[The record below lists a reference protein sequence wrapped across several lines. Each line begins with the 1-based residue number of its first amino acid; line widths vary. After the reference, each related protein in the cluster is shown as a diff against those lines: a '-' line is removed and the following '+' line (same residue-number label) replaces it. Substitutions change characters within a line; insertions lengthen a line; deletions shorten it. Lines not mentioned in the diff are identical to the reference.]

1 MNKNNKKDNNVGLF
15 QYVTYKLI
23 KESNT
28 DLSFFDFIQKLEKL
42 QKTHTI
48 KSSVC
53 NVRNKRVT
61 SYSISLKQKRR
72 FDMELENYNRS
83 I

>member
-1 MNKNNKKDNNVGLF
+1 MNENNNQNNTVGLF
-15 QYVTYKLI
+15 QYLTYKII

-28 DLSFFDFIQKLEKL
+28 NLSFFDFIQKLKKL

-53 NVRNKRVT
+53 NVRNRRIM
-61 SYSISLKQKRR
+61 SYSILIQKKAA
-72 FDMELENYNRS
+72 
-83 I
+83 

>member
-1 MNKNNKKDNNVGLF
+1 MKKEKSKENTMSVFHYL
-15 QYVTYKLI
+15 TYQRI
-23 KESNT
+23 KESDA

-53 NVRNKRVT
+53 NVRNRRIT
-61 SYSISLKQKRR
+61 SYSILLQKKAV
-72 FDMELENYNRS
+72 
-83 I
+83 

>member
-1 MNKNNKKDNNVGLF
+1 MKKETNNQENTMSVFHYL
-15 QYVTYKLI
+15 TYQTI
-23 KESNT
+23 KESDA

-53 NVRNKRVT
+53 NVRNRRVK
-61 SYSISLKQKRR
+61 SYSILLKKKAV
-72 FDMELENYNRS
+72 
-83 I
+83 

>member
-1 MNKNNKKDNNVGLF
+1 MNKSNKENTMKIF
-15 QYVTYKLI
+15 QYLTYKKAI
-23 KESNT
+23 KESDT

-53 NVRNKRVT
+53 NMRNRRVI
-61 SYSISLKQKRR
+61 SYSILLQKKAV
-72 FDMELENYNRS
+72 
-83 I
+83 

>member
-1 MNKNNKKDNNVGLF
+1 MKENHKENTMKIFHYLIYQF
-15 QYVTYKLI
+15 I

-61 SYSISLKQKRR
+61 SYSILLKKKAA
-72 FDMELENYNRS
+72 
-83 I
+83 

>member
-1 MNKNNKKDNNVGLF
+1 MKENHKENTMSVFHYL
-15 QYVTYKLI
+15 TYQTI
-23 KESNT
+23 KESDT

-53 NVRNKRVT
+53 NVRSRRVK
-61 SYSISLKQKRR
+61 SYSILLQKKAV
-72 FDMELENYNRS
+72 
-83 I
+83 

>member
-1 MNKNNKKDNNVGLF
+1 MNENNNKYNTVGLF
-15 QYVTYKLI
+15 QYLTYQTI

-53 NVRNKRVT
+53 NVRNKHVT
-61 SYSISLKQKRR
+61 SYSILIQKKAV
-72 FDMELENYNRS
+72 
-83 I
+83 

>member
-1 MNKNNKKDNNVGLF
+1 MKDNNQNNHTKEVF
-15 QYVTYKLI
+15 QYLLYQTI
-23 KESNT
+23 KESDA

-42 QKTHTI
+42 QQTHTI

-53 NVRNKRVT
+53 NVRNRRVK
-61 SYSISLKQKRR
+61 SYSILLQKKA
-72 FDMELENYNRS
+72 